1 MLPHALNIEVATAI
15 ICLAALQVVVTTI
28 TMLPIVREAVHKYR
42 PCASLA
48 AVLAD
53 ICQSDVLQIAL
64 GDGVVISADEAKAAI
79 CSCVLDIDSQQDAIS
94 RMDEYFTLPWVGLTT
109 VVLNSQQTAS
119 TTEST
124 VLLQNELWADER
136 LQMHADLQQL
146 QLEGPELVSAIW
158 KKSKPVPVESNF
170 PLFVIFTASA
180 PCSMQCA

>member
-1 MLPHALNIEVATAI
+1 VANAI

-119 TTEST
+119 TSAVLNST

>member
-1 MLPHALNIEVATAI
+1 VATAI
-15 ICLAALQVVVTTI
+15 ICLAALQVIVTTI

-48 AVLAD
+48 AVLAY

-64 GDGVVISADEAKAAI
+64 GDGVVISAEEAKAAI

-136 LQMHADLQQL
+136 LQRHADLQQL

-170 PLFVIFTASA
+170 PLFIIFTASA